1 MFPRRDMEAEELQKA
16 EAQKEIH
23 EKLFLRA
30 LVVLKCSLWIFWDL
44 FDTLTK
50 QINFKKS
57 QIQRGKDPRSLLLPI
72 VCTERETLERFSFL
86 C

>member
-1 MFPRRDMEAEELQKA
+1 MEAEELQKA

-50 QINFKKS
+50 QIKF
-57 QIQRGKDPRSLLLPI
+57 
-72 VCTERETLERFSFL
+72 
-86 C
+86 

>member
-23 EKLFLRA
+23 EKLFLRV
-30 LVVLKCSLWIFWDL
+30 LVVVKCSLWIFWDL

-50 QINFKKS
+50 QIKF
-57 QIQRGKDPRSLLLPI
+57 
-72 VCTERETLERFSFL
+72 
-86 C
+86 

>member
-50 QINFKKS
+50 QIKFLKVSNTKRKRS
-57 QIQRGKDPRSLLLPI
+57 QEFTFAY
-72 VCTERETLERFSFL
+72 CMY
-86 C
+86 